1 MKMKNILR
9 FLLFFVLVLNV
20 YSQTTVKENGFT
32 ISWESENYKFKE
44 YSEGSFTIR
53 DYYEFTDPS
62 SPGSFK
68 LPASTMI
75 IAIPDGS
82 RPSFSVSEIVERR
95 EAGIVPQKNP
105 EALIIDE
112 KLNYKYS
119 DNYSPNTVYE
129 EKSLTETIGYFYLR
143 DYYCV
148 KIKINSHRIDRQ
160 TGELIITEKFNL
172 NVNTGNIA
180 IGGNL
185 PIPEKNGFDK
195 NLKHIIAN
203 SDIAGQFKTNIQ
215 RSDNPADNSWIDF
228 NAEYIKIGVE
238 EDGIYQ
244 LRPSD
249 FSTLGLSTYITI
261 PSLKM
266 HHDGTL
272 YPIFIKDADENGYFD
287 GNDYLEFYAEKNYG
301 SPDYRE
307 TNDFGEEYKEY
318 LDRYSDENIYWLS
331 WGTGFGE
338 DVYVQNIQL
347 TGINDTL
354 DYYTE
359 LNHREKNKY
368 FDYSSISIVERQKT
382 EWIKNET
389 WVWAQFRLG
398 VTSQKFDVTDLV
410 AGKTAKALI
419 KVQDY
424 ASDINENAHVIGMW
438 VNTDDTIYDS
448 VYFNRYEQRLVTA
461 EFPSDLLFNG
471 ENTIYAENYETGS
484 TINATAIDWWEFE
497 YPRYMNIIGDSL
509 KIKIPE
515 GFNKNLVN
523 IKISGAVDDGY
534 IIYKKGEILKKIT
547 GFTVQDDN
555 IIFQDTVSTGDIIFI
570 TKSDAVFSPDVKYS
584 KKFKNIASSRQAEYI
599 LITNFELIEKGQE
612 YASFIETVY
621 NVNSYTVDVQDIYD
635 EFNYGKFSPEPIK
648 DFLKEIYQNFEG
660 PKPSWVFLVGE
671 ANYDYK
677 NNLNLD
683 NPVPNV
689 VPSYGRPVSDSW
701 FVIWDDVSMLQ
712 QMMIG
717 RITPSTV
724 EEFDRYLNKH
734 RGYVEQDFDLWNKSF
749 LLLSGGLDEAEQQAA
764 KAINTRIKENIV
776 TPAPFGGYTTQFY
789 ATENP
794 PTNFG
799 PYEQEFVDSVF
810 ASGAVIISYIGH
822 SGTKI
827 WDNGIEEPEAL
838 SNERGKGSLI
848 SDFGCSTGKFAEP
861 DVVSFSER
869 FTIEDIGQAIAY
881 VGNSS
886 LGFTSISSIFP
897 ELFYD
902 GILMNNKICVGE
914 AHSYGKSRLIEIYG
928 NSDVNKIFNY
938 SNVLFCDPIL
948 ELKIPPLP
956 DLETSVADL
965 TIPDFIDD
973 NLDSVEFRLSYYNM
987 GKVEGEAFVMKISDY
1002 FEGGVAFEKII
1013 ELSQPLTRA
1022 EIYFNIPVKERAG
1035 EHSLIITLDPAN
1047 LIEEIHEDNNLIT
1060 IDYTVFSSSVRSFT
1074 GNKFNLRQNGSF
1086 VYLNPVRAVDYDTI
1100 YADLAVSSDF
1110 SSFTTYAFGFDTL
1123 FTNIEFP
1130 PLDEDKRYWF
1140 RTYLEKDAPEY
1151 FETISFVYDPDSNY
1165 YYAFSDTLA
1174 FSLLSREDVIYDEN
1188 GLSLGDKEILLS
1200 ISSNG
1205 VDDGGNANL
1214 ELDGVDYSNSVI
1226 GCGFNVLVIDELTR
1240 ERVDDAWFNYWSDQ
1254 FNYPAFVEYL
1264 NTITSDQLVAI
1275 AISNFCGGN
1284 NPSAEL
1290 KAKLN
1295 EFGSVL
1301 IDSVDANHSFFMLG
1315 KYGATPGSIPEAVS
1329 AVSAVSFD
1337 TAFAITAKRGYL
1349 QSGKI
1354 GNAHT
1359 WGRLAIERT
1368 IPDGASLEVTPV
1380 VYTTPP
1386 DTLDPMELTGSSTSL
1401 NVLNSYPAGT
1411 EVSFIVDYFAN
1422 ELYQSPVLELFGV
1435 TALLPPDLAVNFQTF
1450 SLDNN
1455 YVDKGEK
1462 IILSFDIYN
1471 PGGVKAENIG
1481 YLVEVINPDNSK
1493 VTLSENQ
1500 ISVIESGGKTNISL
1514 EYTTL
1519 EYEGEG
1525 KFRIAVDPEN
1535 NIEEM
1540 FEDNN
1545 SYQLSFYVAADTV
1558 KPDLTMTIEGGD
1570 IIQGQIITP
1579 DPYIKAEL
1587 TDTSLIPV
1595 TSTDA
1600 IRFYL
1605 NNEKVDPQDIT
1616 YSFSQ
1621 ENPKVVAE
1629 YRPHLEDGEYILT
1642 VGGEDGSGNIAD
1654 SSGLEKIF
1662 QVYSQLELIDLYN
1675 YPNPFKDETWFTFKL
1690 GTIPEE
1696 INIRIYTVAG
1706 RLIRDITALP
1716 EEMNYDFNR
1725 IYWDGKDEDGDLIA
1739 NGVYL
1744 YKVVTRKGE
1753 KTVTY
1758 TQKLA
1763 VIR

>member
-9 FLLFFVLVLNV
+9 FLLFFVLVLKI

-32 ISWESENYKFKE
+32 ITWESENYKFKE
-44 YSEGSFTIR
+44 YSEGSFIIR

-68 LPASTMI
+68 LPAGTLI

-82 RPSFSVSEIVERR
+82 RPSFSVSEIVEKR

-112 KLNYKYS
+112 KLNYKDS
-119 DNYSPNTVYE
+119 DNYTPVANYE
-129 EKSLTETIGYFYLR
+129 EMPLTETIGYFYLR

-148 KIKINSHRIDRQ
+148 KLKINSHRIDRQ

-172 NVNTGNIA
+172 NVNTGNIPVSR
-180 IGGNL
+180 NL

-195 NLKHIIAN
+195 NLKHLIAN
-203 SDIAGQFKTNIQ
+203 SDIAGQFKTNRQ
-215 RSDNPADNSWIDF
+215 RSDNPADNSWINF
-228 NAEYIKIGVE
+228 NAEYVKIGVT

-266 HHDGTL
+266 HHNGSL
-272 YPIFIKDADENGYFD
+272 YPVFIKDADENGYFD

-318 LDRYSDENIYWLS
+318 MDRYSDENIFWLS
-331 WGTGFGE
+331 WEEGRGYN
-338 DVYVQNIQL
+338 VYMQPAYITNL
-347 TGINDTL
+347 ADTL
-354 DYYTE
+354 DYHSDILHY
-359 LNHREKNKY
+359 EKNKY

-382 EWIKNET
+382 EWLKNET
-389 WVWAQFRLG
+389 WVGGQFRVG
-398 VTSQKFDVTDLV
+398 ASIRTWTITDPV
-410 AGKTAKALI
+410 PGKTALSLF

-424 ASDINENAHVIGMW
+424 ASDIIENAHVIGMW
-438 VNTDDTIYDS
+438 INDDTAIYDS
-448 VYFNRYEQRLVTA
+448 IPFDRFEQHVVTA
-461 EFPSDLLFNG
+461 LFPSDLLFNG
-471 ENTIYAENYETGS
+471 ENDIHIESYETGS
-484 TINATAIDWWEFE
+484 SINSVAVDWWELE
-497 YPRYMNIIGDSL
+497 YPRYNIIYGDS
-509 KIKIPE
+509 IKMIIPP
-515 GFNKNLVN
+515 GYSNNIVN
-523 IKISGAVDDGY
+523 IKVRGISGDDY
-534 IIYKKGEILKKIT
+534 LVYKKGTTIKKIVDIMYR
-547 GFTVQDDN
+547 GEEL
-555 IIFQDTVSTGDIIFI
+555 IFQDTVTTGDVIFI
-570 TKSDAVFSPDVKYS
+570 SKPEGIFLPDIKYKKRFSSISS
-584 KKFKNIASSRQAEYI
+584 KRQAEYI
-599 LITNFELIEKGQE
+599 LITNSGLIEKGNE
-612 YASFIETVY
+612 YASFVENTYGI
-621 NVNSYTVDVQDIYD
+621 NSYVVDVQDIYD
-635 EFNYGKFSPEPIK
+635 EFNYGNFSPEPIK
-648 DFLKEIYQNFEG
+648 DFLFEIYQNFEE
-660 PKPSWVFLVGE
+660 PKPSWTFLVGE

-677 NNLNLD
+677 NNLNLET
-683 NPVPNV
+683 PVQNV

-701 FVIWDDVSMLQ
+701 FVIWDEVSALQ
-712 QMMIG
+712 QMMVG

-827 WDNGIEEPEAL
+827 WDNGIEEPAVL

-881 VGNSS
+881 IGNSS

-897 ELFYD
+897 ELYYE
-902 GILMNNKICVGE
+902 GILVHDKLCAGE
-914 AHSYGKSRLIEIYG
+914 AHMYGKSRLLEIYG
-928 NSDVNKIFNY
+928 NSDVNKIFNH
-938 SNVLFCDPIL
+938 SNVLFCDPVL
-948 ELKIPPLP
+948 ELKIPILP
-956 DLETSVADL
+956 DLGTSVADL

-1013 ELSQPLTRA
+1013 ELSQPLTRG

-1035 EHSLIITLDPAN
+1035 EHSLIITLDPGN
-1047 LIEEIHEDNNLIT
+1047 MIEEINEDNNLIT
-1060 IDYTVFSSSVRSFT
+1060 INYTVFSSSVRSFT

-1086 VYLNPVRAVDYDTI
+1086 LYLNPVRAVDYDTI
-1100 YADLAVSSDF
+1100 YADLAGSSDF

-1123 FTNIEFP
+1123 VTLIEFP

-1140 RTYLEKDAPEY
+1140 RTYLDKSTPEY

-1174 FSLLSREDVIYDEN
+1174 FSLLNREDVIYDEN

-1254 FNYPAFVEYL
+1254 FNYPAFVDYL
-1264 NTITSDQLVAI
+1264 NTITSGQLVAI
-1275 AISNFCGGN
+1275 AVSNFCGGYH
-1284 NPSAEL
+1284 PSEEL
-1290 KAKLN
+1290 KIKLR
-1295 EFGSVL
+1295 EFGSSL
-1301 IDSVDANHSFFMLG
+1301 IDSVDDNHSFFMLG
-1315 KYGATPGSIPEAVS
+1315 KPGATPGTIPEAVS
-1329 AVSAVSFD
+1329 TVGSVAFD

-1349 QSGKI
+1349 HSGKI
-1354 GNAHT
+1354 GNVHT
-1359 WGRLAIERT
+1359 WGSLAMERT
-1368 IPDGASLEVTPV
+1368 IPDGASIEVTPV

-1435 TALLPPDLAVNFQTF
+1435 TASLPPDLAVNFQTF
-1450 SLDNN
+1450 SLDNDF
-1455 YVDKGEK
+1455 VDKGEK
-1462 IILSFDIYN
+1462 ITLSFDIYN

-1493 VTLSENQ
+1493 VRLSESQ
-1500 ISVIESGGKTNISL
+1500 ISVIESGGKENISL
-1514 EYTTL
+1514 DYTTL

-1605 NNEKVDPQDIT
+1605 NSEKVDPQDIT

-1696 INIRIYTVAG
+1696 ISIRIYTVTG
-1706 RLIRDITALP
+1706 RLIRDITILP
-1716 EEMNYDFNR
+1716 EDMNYDFNR

-1763 VIR
+1763 VVR